1 MITFVTGGCR
11 SGKSR
16 HAQALAEATA
26 RSNRTFIA
34 TCVPYDDE
42 MRDRVRRHQ
51 ADRDRTWTTVEAPLD
66 LPGAIAEQRGKSA
79 VVLAD
84 CLTLWATNIL
94 LDPVEADRAETH
106 LEKLTAALA
115 GDGCP
120 AILVSNEVGCGI
132 VPENALA
139 RRFRDLVGHANQ
151 RVAAVADQVVW
162 CVSGIPVPLKSPRQ
176 STAPFPPA

>member
-16 HAQALAEATA
+16 HAQELAEATA
-26 RSNRTFIA
+26 PADRVYIA

-42 MRDRVRRHQ
+42 MRDRVRRHR
-51 ADRDRTWTTVEAPLD
+51 ADRDRSWRTVEAPID
-66 LPGAIAEQRGKSA
+66 LPGAIVEQRREAA

-84 CLTLWATNIL
+84 CLTLWTTNLL
-94 LDPVEADRAETH
+94 LDPAEADRTEFH
-106 LEKLTAALA
+106 LETLTGALA

-120 AILVSNEVGCGI
+120 VILVSNEVGCGI

-139 RRFRDLVGHANQ
+139 RRFRDLVGFVNQ
-151 RVAAVADQVVW
+151 RVATTADRVVW
-162 CVSGIPVPLKSPRQ
+162 CVSGIPVTVKGDGNQ
-176 STAPFPPA
+176 

>member
-16 HAQALAEATA
+16 HAQELAEAIA
-26 RSNRTFIA
+26 PSGRVYIA
-34 TCVPYDDE
+34 TCVPRDDE

-51 ADRDRTWTTVEAPLD
+51 ADRDRSWRTVEAPVD
-66 LPGAIAEQRGKSA
+66 LHDAITEQRRKAA

-84 CLTLWATNIL
+84 CLTLWTTNIL
-94 LDPVEADRAETH
+94 LNPDEAERAEAH
-106 LEKLTAALA
+106 LEKLVGALS

-120 AILVSNEVGCGI
+120 VILVSNEVGCGI

-139 RRFRDLVGHANQ
+139 RRFRDLVGFVNQ
-151 RVAAVADQVVW
+151 RVAAAADQVVW
-162 CVSGIPVPLKSPRQ
+162 CVSGIPVTVKSPQRATGH
-176 STAPFPPA
+176 SPPD

>member
-16 HAQALAEATA
+16 YAQELAEATA
-26 RSNRTFIA
+26 RSGRVFIA

-51 ADRDRTWTTVEAPLD
+51 ADRDRSWTTVEAPLD
-66 LPGAIAEQRGKSA
+66 LPGAIAEQRNRAA

-84 CLTLWATNIL
+84 CLTLWTTNIL
-94 LDPVEADRAETH
+94 LDPAEADRAETR
-106 LEKLTAALA
+106 LANLTEALA

-120 AILVSNEVGCGI
+120 VILVSNEVGCGI

-139 RRFRDLVGHANQ
+139 RRFRDLVGLANQ
-151 RVAAVADQVVW
+151 RVAALADQVVW
-162 CVSGIPVPLKSPRQ
+162 CVSGIPVPIKSPQR
-176 STAPFPPA
+176 STDPFPPA